1 MNNYLSEKNK
11 VRRYKRLDGV
21 KQLSK
26 LYKEN
31 VVNKFAQSTT
41 PAFMAKSLE
50 LADSDEDEKTQT
62 GS

>member
-1 MNNYLSEKNK
+1 
-11 VRRYKRLDGV
+11 
-21 KQLSK
+21 
-26 LYKEN
+26 
-31 VVNKFAQSTT
+31 VNKFAQSTT